1 MQKIVPHLWFD
12 KQAEEAVQYYVSI
25 FKDSKIVN
33 VARYGKAGAEA
44 SGMPEGSVMTI
55 TFQLQG
61 QDFMALNGGPVFTFS
76 PATSLLVNCD
86 TQEEVDE
93 LWEKLTDG
101 GEEQPC
107 GWLQDKY
114 GVSWQIV
121 PTILGEL
128 MQDEDPSKTE
138 RVMEALLPMKKIDIQ
153 TLKRAYEEE

>member
-1 MQKIVPHLWFD
+1 VQKIVTHLWFD
-12 KQAEEAVQYYVSI
+12 NQAQEAVDYYVSI
-25 FKDSKIVN
+25 FKNSKIVN
-33 VARYGKAGAEA
+33 LARYGEAGAEA

-55 TFQLQG
+55 TFQLEG
-61 QDFMALNGGPVFTFS
+61 QDFMALNGGPLFSFS
-76 PATSLLVNCD
+76 PAISLLVNCD
-86 TQEEVDE
+86 TQEEVDQ
-93 LWEKLTDG
+93 LWKQLSEG

-128 MQDEDPSKTE
+128 MQDEDPRKTE

-153 TLKRAYEEE
+153 ALKRA

>member
-1 MQKIVPHLWFD
+1 VQKIVTHLWFD
-12 KQAEEAVQYYVSI
+12 NQAQEAVDYYVSI
-25 FKDSKIVN
+25 FKNSKIVN
-33 VARYGKAGAEA
+33 LARYGEAGAEA